1 MSSTPLFE
9 QASAQLNFLL
19 LSERNMILLSAFSLA
34 LASFRRSFNHP
45 LLRYFIVFLFAYAIA
60 VGIKSGLDFQE
71 FIKDVKEENLSAN
84 ERKLIDNYSGWV
96 YFTYTLTGLVIFIL
110 LTFTQIEFFNTT
122 HKVLGFKK

>member
-1 MSSTPLFE
+1 MSNPLFD
-9 QASAQLNFLL
+9 QASSQLNFLL

-45 LLRYFIVFLFAYAIA
+45 LLRYFIVFLFSYAIA

-71 FIKDVKEENLSAN
+71 FIRDVKEENLNTN
-84 ERKLIDNYSGWV
+84 ERKLIENYSSWI
-96 YFTYTLTGLVIFIL
+96 YFTYVLTGFVIFIL

-122 HKVLGFKK
+122 HKLLGFKK